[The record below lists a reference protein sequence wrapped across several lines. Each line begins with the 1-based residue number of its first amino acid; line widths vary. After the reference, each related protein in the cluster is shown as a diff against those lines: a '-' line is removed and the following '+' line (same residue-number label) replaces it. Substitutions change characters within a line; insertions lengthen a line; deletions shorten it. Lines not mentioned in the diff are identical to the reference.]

1 MIDYDELF
9 VIPDFPEYSITKDGR
24 VWSNHRNRFLVLPK
38 HGNKERNG
46 DKFYYRIKFYNN
58 KTKVKRKILLHR
70 MVAMMF
76 IPNPENKEFINHING
91 ITNDNRIENLE
102 WCTPKENV
110 HHAIETG
117 LRERFQYF
125 DRSLIPKRYGKDH
138 HESRTVL
145 CLRTGI
151 FYDSI
156 KEAEYAYNIKRGV
169 LGQYMRG
176 NVKRNKYNFL
186 TYI

>member
-1 MIDYDELF
+1 M
-9 VIPDFPEYSITKDGR
+9 
-24 VWSNHRNRFLVLPK
+24 VLPK
-38 HGNKERNG
+38 HAHRNRNSQN
-46 DKFYYRIKFYNN
+46 FYHRLAFRNN
-58 KTKVKRKILLHR
+58 ETKVFRKVLVHR

-76 IPNPENKEFINHING
+76 IPNPENKVYINHKNG

-117 LRERFQYF
+117 LRERFQYI
-125 DRSLIPKRYGKDH
+125 DPSLRRNNYGKDH
-138 HESRTVL
+138 HMSKLVL

-151 FYDSI
+151 FYDSV
-156 KEAEYAYNIKRGV
+156 KEVEYAYNIKRGV

-176 NVKRNKYNFL
+176 NVKNNKYDFL

>member
-1 MIDYDELF
+1 
-9 VIPDFPEYSITKDGR
+9 
-24 VWSNHRNRFLVLPK
+24 
-38 HGNKERNG
+38 
-46 DKFYYRIKFYNN
+46 
-58 KTKVKRKILLHR
+58 

-76 IPNPENKEFINHING
+76 IPNPENKVYINHKNG

-110 HHAIETG
+110 HHAINTG
-117 LRERFQYF
+117 LRERFQYI
-125 DRSLIPKRYGKDH
+125 DRSTYTYNYGKDH
-138 HESRTVL
+138 HQSREVL

-156 KEAEYAYNIKRGV
+156 KEVEYAYNIKRGV

-176 NVKRNKYNFL
+176 NVKKNKYDFL